1 MHDDRPIEP
10 LVRAQRIIDE
20 IFAES
25 PRTVLGLARVDG
37 GRGVFSEVER
47 CVLSGA
53 PHSVVIKHARRD
65 ANGRAAIAA
74 GAYRRESIAYETVLP
89 ATSSVA
95 RPGYFGS
102 THSPDGGISFVL
114 EDLSD
119 LRAVDQIAGLRADD
133 VRRVAKELI
142 ELHTAWS
149 DRPELDALAVR
160 RATPSH
166 LAVEGLT
173 AGLQMLDEHWRDLV
187 SDRAR
192 AALHLLVERREN
204 VVGAFVAEGGQT
216 LCHGD
221 PRADN
226 VVFAE
231 DDRAVLFD
239 WQQMAVQ
246 FGEADLAWLLSTST
260 TPETRRDVEADVI
273 ASYAL
278 ARGQNAATT
287 WERYRLGMVL
297 PGLAVLFLAQ
307 RETADERTEQLIAT
321 SLERIGIA
329 VDDLAA
335 AELRT

>member
-1 MHDDRPIEP
+1 M
-10 LVRAQRIIDE
+10 
-20 IFAES
+20 
-25 PRTVLGLARVDG
+25 
-37 GRGVFSEVER
+37 
-47 CVLSGA
+47 
-53 PHSVVIKHARRD
+53 
-65 ANGRAAIAA
+65 
-74 GAYRRESIAYETVLP
+74 
-89 ATSSVA
+89 
-95 RPGYFGS
+95 
-102 THSPDGGISFVL
+102 
-114 EDLSD
+114 
-119 LRAVDQIAGLRADD
+119 
-133 VRRVAKELI
+133 
-142 ELHTAWS
+142 
-149 DRPELDALAVR
+149 
-160 RATPSH
+160 
-166 LAVEGLT
+166 
-173 AGLQMLDEHWRDLV
+173 
-187 SDRAR
+187 
-192 AALHLLVERREN
+192 
-204 VVGAFVAEGGQT
+204 EGGQT